1 MYFQVRKI
9 VLWPRQDLPPRE
21 IEFHLGRV
29 NVISG
34 ASKTGKSAV
43 IPIID
48 YCLGSNKCSIP
59 VGVIRDA
66 CLWFGVLV
74 VTAEGE
80 KLLARREPGEQN
92 STGDMFVIEGQKIEI
107 PSEISEKNSNTDQA
121 KAMLNR
127 LSGLSSLGM
136 DPGQEGYGSNRTSF
150 RDLMAFTFLPQNV
163 IANPDVLYFKAD
175 TTEHREKL
183 RSVFPYILNAVTE
196 EVLAMSWE
204 LDRLVKKLRQK
215 EIALNDSK
223 ASVGIWV
230 GEAESWLRHGIEL
243 GLLESDSEIP
253 TEWPDLLTKLRELAS
268 TSYRDAI
275 PSTAGIEKVLQ
286 RLSDLR
292 EQEAEEAAILSNSRQ
307 RLLEIG
313 RLIESSKSYGDAI
326 HIQRDRLAISEW
338 IRELLGSVDD
348 SISDIAT
355 RRSAHLSE
363 LCNALAGVELEIRSQ
378 ATVSDKLR
386 KEQLRLRTHLED
398 SIARLSDIRSQIK
411 DLERDSEKARE
422 EAYRADRIERYLG
435 RLEQAIVHYEDLGED
450 AELVQE
456 VGELREKIAD
466 LRAKVAESRIQR
478 RVENALTT
486 IQGIAGQIVSRLDV
500 EWPNAAIQLVVKDL
514 TLKVVQ
520 GTRSDYL
527 WEIGSGAN
535 WLAYHV
541 SVSLAF
547 QRFFLSSPHHPVP
560 SFLVYDQPSQVYFPR
575 SAHIDNEEDVEWKDE
590 DVVAVQKVFNA
601 VSEETTAANRRL
613 QVILLDHADASVWGN
628 IKNVKLVE
636 EWREGKKLVPS
647 SWLTNGNG

>member
-21 IEFHLGRV
+21 IEFHPGKV

-66 CLWFGVLV
+66 CQWFGVLV
-74 VTAEGE
+74 ATAEGE

-92 STGDMFVIEGQKIEI
+92 STGDMFVIEDQKIEI
-107 PSEISEKNSNTDQA
+107 PREISDKNSNVDQT

-136 DPGQEGYGSNRTSF
+136 DPGREGYGANRTSF

-183 RSVFPYILNAVTE
+183 KTVFPYILNAVTE

-204 LDRLVKKLRQK
+204 LDRLVKKLRHK
-215 EIALNDSK
+215 ETALNDSK

-243 GLLESDSEIP
+243 GLLEPDSEIP
-253 TEWPDLLTKLRELAS
+253 AEWPDLLTKLRELAS
-268 TSYRDAI
+268 TTYRDAT
-275 PSTAGIEKVLQ
+275 PSAAGIEKVLQ
-286 RLSDLR
+286 KLSDLR
-292 EQEAEEAAILSNSRQ
+292 EREAAEAATLSNSRQ

-313 RLIESSKSYGDAI
+313 RLIESSRSYGDAI
-326 HIQRDRLAISEW
+326 HIQRDRLAISDW
-338 IRELLGSVDD
+338 LRELSGPIDD
-348 SISDIAT
+348 SISDVAT
-355 RRSAHLSE
+355 QRSGHLGD

-378 ATVSDKLR
+378 AMVSDKLR
-386 KEQLRLRTHLED
+386 KEQLRLRTNLED
-398 SIARLSDIRSQIK
+398 SIARLSDIRSQVK

-450 AELVQE
+450 AKLVQE
-456 VGELREKIAD
+456 VGELRREIAN
-466 LRAKVAESRIQR
+466 LRAKVSESRIQR

-500 EWPNAAIQLVVKDL
+500 EWPNAAIQLVIKDL
-514 TLKVVQ
+514 TIKVVQ
-520 GTRSDYL
+520 GTRADYL

-575 SAHIDNEEDVEWKDE
+575 GAHTDDQKEVEWKDE
-590 DVVAVQKVFNA
+590 DVVAVQKVFSA
-601 VSEETTAANRRL
+601 VSEETAAANERL
-613 QVILLDHADASVWGN
+613 QVILLDHAGASVWGN
-628 IKNVKLVE
+628 IANVELVE
-636 EWREGKKLVPS
+636 EWREGRKLVPL
-647 SWLTNGNG
+647 SWLSNGNR